1 MVTSL
6 FKLNKMNKYYN
17 FSDEYK
23 SLHNIFYNGEYYTIK
38 EVLDP
43 KFGFSNELIIK
54 LIKENL

>member
-1 MVTSL
+1 
-6 FKLNKMNKYYN
+6 MNKYYN
-17 FSDEYK
+17 CSDEYK
-23 SLHNIFYNGEYYTIK
+23 SLKNIFYNGEYYTIE

>member
-1 MVTSL
+1 
-6 FKLNKMNKYYN
+6 MNKYYN

-23 SLHNIFYNGEYYTIK
+23 SLHNIFHNGEYYTIK
-38 EVLDP
+38 EVLDS

>member
-1 MVTSL
+1 
-6 FKLNKMNKYYN
+6 MNKYYN

-23 SLHNIFYNGEYYTIK
+23 SYKSLQNIFHNGEYYTIK
-38 EVLDP
+38 EVLDS

>member
-1 MVTSL
+1 
-6 FKLNKMNKYYN
+6 MNKYYN
-17 FSDEYK
+17 CSDEYK

-38 EVLDP
+38 EVLDS